1 MATLGHQAS
10 AVSDSK
16 MFEPERDALACSGV
30 NPAGECRTTALVL
43 GYGVQGTPRARVVRE
58 TIRAW
63 CGLHR
68 NSTTQVLN
76 DIRCAWP
83 IARDHMLKNI

>member
-1 MATLGHQAS
+1 MCLFVLLELEKDTLAG
-10 AVSDSK
+10 
-16 MFEPERDALACSGV
+16 SGI
-30 NPAGECRTTALVL
+30 NNAGRCRTIALVV